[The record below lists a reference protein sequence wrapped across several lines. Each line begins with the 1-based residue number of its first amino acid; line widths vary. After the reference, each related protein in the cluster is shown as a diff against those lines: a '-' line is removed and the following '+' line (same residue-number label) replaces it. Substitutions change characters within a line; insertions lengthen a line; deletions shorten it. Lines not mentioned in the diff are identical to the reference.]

1 MDGQLGDPD
10 PVKPVRHDVRDLLD
24 VLDVLGV
31 GDAGEV
37 LTLQRA
43 AYVTE
48 ARAHEDFD
56 LPPLLETLDGVRAAL
71 ASGVARGFRDGG
83 RLVASVRLTVT
94 GSVAVIGRL
103 VVAPDRQGAG
113 LGGAL
118 LRAVE
123 AAAPPEVTEFRL
135 FTGSK
140 SAGPL
145 HLYAKHG
152 YRETH
157 RTPENNHDLV
167 HLAKARVRAPGS
179 VR

>member
-1 MDGQLGDPD
+1 MVGQLGHPP
-10 PVKPVRHDVRDLLD
+10 PVIR
-24 VLDVLGV
+24 LGAA
-31 GDAGEV
+31 DAGEV

-48 ARAHEDFD
+48 ARAHDDWE
-56 LPPLLETLDGVRAAL
+56 LPPLLETLDETRTAL
-71 ASGVARGFRDGG
+71 AGLSWGIREAG

-103 VVAPDRQGAG
+103 VVAPDRQGFG
-113 LGGAL
+113 LGGSL
-118 LRAVE
+118 LRHAE
-123 AAAPPEVTEFRL
+123 SAAPAEVTLFRL

-140 SAGPL
+140 SVGPL

-157 RTPENNHDLV
+157 RTPENNHELV
-167 HLAKARVRAPGS
+167 HLEKARVEAPGA

>member
-1 MDGQLGDPD
+1 MVGQLGHPG
-10 PVKPVRHDVRDLLD
+10 PVTPLR
-24 VLDVLGV
+24 LGV
-31 GDAGEV
+31 ADAGEV

-48 ARAHEDFD
+48 ARAHGDLD
-56 LPPLLETLDGVRAAL
+56 LPPLLETLEETRAAL
-71 ASGVARGFRDGG
+71 AGLSWGVRESG

-94 GSVAVIGRL
+94 GPVAVIGRL
-103 VVAPDRQGAG
+103 VVAPDRQGFG

-118 LRAVE
+118 LRFAE
-123 AAAPPEVTEFRL
+123 SAAPAEVAVFRL

-157 RTPENNHDLV
+157 RTPENNHELV
-167 HLAKARVRAPGS
+167 HLEKARAS
-179 VR
+179 